1 MEWESTMGLYQYK
14 QPAQQEEG
22 EIEDDVE
29 DFYGENNNNGDT
41 MAGATEEADGDAGD
55 LLSSLLPKEPET
67 PAQVQAH
74 QKAPTPPT
82 KPEPTVAAEIAAARK
97 AENQRQADLLRA
109 KLLAKRQ
116 NTPMKNGTPQPG
128 TPAKAPVMSQIAP
141 QQPVQKPAKAPVV
154 PQMAPQQPV
163 QTPTKAPVVPQM
175 APQQPA
181 QTPTQP
187 KAAPE
192 SANDVFGSANGSHVV
207 SSGPPAFKSQL
218 SDLSLDD
225 LIADAQRTVKANKAA
240 EQSAAQDNG
249 HAAQPIPTSVNNVKP
264 VNARPTPPPAN
275 VKPIAAPKPVETPKA
290 PARSLM
296 RPSVQVQEALV
307 PAEKAQH
314 PQHLTDVYYAD
325 LAAWLEFT
333 GYHDVEYRNS
343 KLQKHKERKVLEAE
357 AAKIQEQL
365 DRLRREEE
373 AEMQALR
380 SSVAHATPA
389 SKQAAPALPST
400 MPTGDAAIMAGVAN
414 GVLNGIKRPHSPT
427 PTERNN
433 KRRDEPS
440 ANGFRIRGANDSPT
454 DASAIERRISYPDAR
469 RRSLD
474 ATKSRDPSLERRQAY
489 YNRDG
494 ERAAPRAYDAY
505 EPGRA
510 GARDSY
516 GGRGGGAAGYQG
528 RGGGYGRE
536 YSNPTYRGNAA
547 QTATGPRRSGR

>member
-55 LLSSLLPKEPET
+55 LLSSLLPKEPEA
-67 PAQVQAH
+67 PARVQAQ

-82 KPEPTVAAEIAAARK
+82 KPEPTVAAETAAARK
-97 AENQRQADLLRA
+97 AENQCQADLLRA

-128 TPAKAPVMSQIAP
+128 TPAKAPV
-141 QQPVQKPAKAPVV
+141 V
-154 PQMAPQQPV
+154 PQMSQNTLQQPV
-163 QTPTKAPVVPQM
+163 QTPAKAPVVPQM

-192 SANDVFGSANGSHVV
+192 SANDVFGSGNGSHAV

-218 SDLSLDD
+218 SDLNLDD

-240 EQSAAQDNG
+240 EQSAAQANG
-249 HAAQPIPTSVNNVKP
+249 HAAQPVPTPVNNVKP
-264 VNARPTPPPAN
+264 VNARPTPPPTN
-275 VKPIAAPKPVETPKA
+275 VKPVAAPKPVETPKA

-296 RPSVQVQEALV
+296 RPSVV
-307 PAEKAQH
+307 PTEKVQH

-343 KLQKHKERKVLEAE
+343 KLQKHKERKALEAE

-373 AEMQALR
+373 DEMQALR
-380 SSVAHATPA
+380 SSVAYATPA

-536 YSNPTYRGNAA
+536 YSNPTYRGNSA

>member
-29 DFYGENNNNGDT
+29 DFYGENNNNGET
-41 MAGATEEADGDAGD
+41 MAGAAEEADGDAGD
-55 LLSSLLPKEPET
+55 LLSSLLPKEPEA
-67 PAQVQAH
+67 PVQVQAQ

-82 KPEPTVAAEIAAARK
+82 KPEHIVAAETAAARK

-116 NTPMKNGTPQPG
+116 NTPMKNGTPQLG
-128 TPAKAPVMSQIAP
+128 TPAKAPIVPQMSQNTP
-141 QQPVQKPAKAPVV
+141 QQPVQTPAKAPVV
-154 PQMAPQQPV
+154 PQMV
-163 QTPTKAPVVPQM
+163 
-175 APQQPA
+175 PQQPA

-192 SANDVFGSANGSHVV
+192 SANDVFGPGNGSHVV

-218 SDLSLDD
+218 SDLNLDD
-225 LIADAQRTVKANKAA
+225 LIADAQRTVKVNKAA
-240 EQSAAQDNG
+240 EQSAAQANG
-249 HAAQPIPTSVNNVKP
+249 HAAQPVPTPVNNVKP
-264 VNARPTPPPAN
+264 VNARPTPPPTN
-275 VKPIAAPKPVETPKA
+275 VKPVAAPKPVETPKA

-307 PAEKAQH
+307 PAEKVQH
-314 PQHLTDVYYAD
+314 PKHLTDVYYAD

-343 KLQKHKERKVLEAE
+343 KLQKHKERKALEAE

-373 AEMQALR
+373 DEMQALR

-400 MPTGDAAIMAGVAN
+400 MPSGDAAIMAGVAN

>member
-14 QPAQQEEG
+14 QLAQQEEG

-41 MAGATEEADGDAGD
+41 MAGAAEEADGDAGD
-55 LLSSLLPKEPET
+55 LLSSLLPKEPEA
-67 PAQVQAH
+67 PAQAQVQ

-82 KPEPTVAAEIAAARK
+82 KPEPTVAAETAAARK

-128 TPAKAPVMSQIAP
+128 TPAKAPIVPQMSQNTP
-141 QQPVQKPAKAPVV
+141 QQPVQTPAKAPVV
-154 PQMAPQQPV
+154 PQMAS
-163 QTPTKAPVVPQM
+163 
-175 APQQPA
+175 QQPA

-192 SANDVFGSANGSHVV
+192 SANDVFGSGKGSHVV

-218 SDLSLDD
+218 SDLNLDD

-240 EQSAAQDNG
+240 EQTAAQANG
-249 HAAQPIPTSVNNVKP
+249 HAAQPVPTPVNNVKP

-307 PAEKAQH
+307 PAEKFQH
-314 PQHLTDVYYAD
+314 PKHLTDVYYAD

-333 GYHDVEYRNS
+333 GYHNVEYRNS
-343 KLQKHKERKVLEAE
+343 KLQKHKERKALEAE

-373 AEMQALR
+373 DEMQALR

-474 ATKSRDPSLERRQAY
+474 AAKSRDPSLERRQAY

-536 YSNPTYRGNAA
+536 YTNPTYRGNSA